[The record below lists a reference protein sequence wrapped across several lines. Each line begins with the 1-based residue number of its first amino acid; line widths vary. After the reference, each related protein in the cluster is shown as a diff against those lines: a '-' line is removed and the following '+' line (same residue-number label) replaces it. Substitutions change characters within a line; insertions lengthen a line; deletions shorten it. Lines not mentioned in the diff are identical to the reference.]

1 MSDEIQQWAKHSGV
15 ASIIEAIANWV
26 RNYRYAVGLR
36 AELAHCGAE
45 EVAHIAHDLGM
56 GPAEFTALAQRGP
69 DAANQLPRLLR
80 ALGVDPKEL
89 ASVDPATM
97 RAMERIC
104 ITCGQRINANTIW
117 LLAAL
122 RRAVTAITA
131 RTHCHLTHCL
141 SRASKCRSEKPATR
155 AFPFRPH
162 RGGVCLSSRI

>member
-69 DAANQLPRLLR
+69 DAAYQLPRLLR

-89 ASVDPATM
+89 ASVDPGDDACHGAHLHYLRPQGSM
-97 RAMERIC
+97 R
-104 ITCGQRINANTIW
+104 T
-117 LLAAL
+117 
-122 RRAVTAITA
+122 
-131 RTHCHLTHCL
+131 
-141 SRASKCRSEKPATR
+141 RSGCWQ
-155 AFPFRPH
+155 
-162 RGGVCLSSRI
+162 RGGEQLPRLLPERTVT

>member
-1 MSDEIQQWAKHSGV
+1 VRAILFVYFHVEDVVSDEIQQWAKHSGV

-69 DAANQLPRLLR
+69 DAAYQLPRLLR

-104 ITCGQRINANTIW
+104 ITCGHKDQCEHD
-117 LLAAL
+117 LAAGSAAESSY
-122 RRAVTAITA
+122 RDYCPNA
-131 RTHCHLTHCL
+131 L
-141 SRASKCRSEKPATR
+141 SLNALFE
-155 AFPFRPH
+155 
-162 RGGVCLSSRI
+162 SRFEM